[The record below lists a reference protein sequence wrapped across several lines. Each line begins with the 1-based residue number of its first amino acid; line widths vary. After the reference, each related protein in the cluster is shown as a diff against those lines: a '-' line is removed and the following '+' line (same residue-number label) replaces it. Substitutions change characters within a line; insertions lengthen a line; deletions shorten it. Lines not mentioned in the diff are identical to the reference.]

1 MSKKHLFILLVLA
14 PGLAILLA
22 GIRVY
27 DQINWWKYSG
37 PDTVFE
43 VKSGEAFSSI
53 NYRLKKEDLIS
64 SSKLFYRYAKI
75 NDLMTKFKAGRFMI
89 KSNSNML
96 DVFETLVNGK
106 AIATQITIPEGK
118 NLFEIAKLLEEK
130 GVIESANEFITLA
143 KDEEFA
149 KSLGI
154 EGQRVEGYL
163 YPETYHFNEKMPAK
177 LVIQSMVAEFN
188 KKISEIDFSKSSLS
202 KSEVITL
209 ASLVEKETGAAFERP
224 IIAGVFLN
232 RLKKKMRLQSDP
244 TTIYGIYEN
253 FNGNLRKRDLLEVTP
268 YNTYKIPALPAG
280 PISNPGIE
288 SINAVL
294 NPENHSYLYFVSKN
308 DGTHIFSKTYK
319 DHAKAVNTWQKMREN
334 REGRSWRDLNN

>member
-14 PGLAILLA
+14 PGLAIMLA

-27 DQINWWKYSG
+27 DQINWWRYSG

-43 VKSGEAFSSI
+43 VKAGEAFSSI

-75 NDLMTKFKAGRFMI
+75 NDMVTKFKAGRFVI
-89 KSNSNML
+89 KNNSNML
-96 DVFETLVNGK
+96 DVFETLINGK

-118 NLFEIAKLLEEK
+118 NLFEIAKILEEK
-130 GVIESANEFITLA
+130 NVIESASEFVKLA
-143 KDEEFA
+143 KSEELA
-149 KSLGI
+149 KALGI
-154 EGQRVEGYL
+154 KGQRVEGYL

-177 LVIQSMVAEFN
+177 QVIQAMVSEFN
-188 KKISEIDFSKSSLS
+188 KKISDIDFSKSSLS
-202 KSEVITL
+202 KHEVITL

-224 IIAGVFLN
+224 VIAGVFLN
-232 RLKKKMRLQSDP
+232 RLQKRMRLQSDP

-253 FNGNLRKRDLLEVTP
+253 FNGNLRKKDLLELTP

-280 PISNPGIE
+280 PIANPGVE

-294 NPENHSYLYFVSKN
+294 NPQKHSYLYFVSKN

-319 DHAKAVNTWQKMREN
+319 DHAKAVNTWQKVREN
-334 REGRSWRDLNN
+334 REGKSWRNLNQ